1 MRGEAFCPAHVT
13 GFFKAGAGGGPGP
26 ESAGSLGAG
35 FSIRDG
41 VTTTVR
47 VERGG
52 GGGGGG
58 GSTHRISING
68 AGAGDAR
75 VSDFVAGRFLQAH
88 GPGGCFV
95 DVGHEIPVPVGCGLG
110 CSGAAALS
118 LAYAL
123 DQALQTGL
131 PREEIGRI
139 AHVAEVSCGTG
150 LGDVLA
156 SYHGGFEIRTGPG
169 APGIGRLERIDSSGI
184 SAVIVCFAPVSTA
197 GLLRHGLPGING
209 LGGRM
214 VDRLRETRDRD
225 HFQDM
230 SLEFAERA
238 GVVTP
243 RMRAVADDL
252 RSNGARCG
260 VALFGET
267 VFSLV
272 PDGEAGGV
280 LDAVS
285 KYGRGGGGGGA
296 AVMASKID
304 QRGAGPAA

>member
-1 MRGEAFCPAHVT
+1 MMGEAFCPAHVT
-13 GFFKAGAGGGPGP
+13 GFFKAEAGGGPGP
-26 ESAGSLGAG
+26 ERAGSLGAG

-41 VTTTVR
+41 VTTAVR
-47 VERGG
+47 VERV
-52 GGGGGG
+52 GGG
-58 GSTHRISING
+58 GSAHRISING
-68 AGAGDAR
+68 AAAGDAR
-75 VSDFVAGRFLQAH
+75 VSDFVVGRFLQVH
-88 GPGGCFV
+88 CPEGCFV
-95 DVGHEIPVPVGCGLG
+95 DVRHEIPVPVGYGLG

-123 DQALQTGL
+123 DQALQTRL

-139 AHVAEVSCGTG
+139 AHVAEVSCSTG

-184 SAVIVCFAPVSTA
+184 SAVMVCFAPVSTTDF
-197 GLLRHGLPGING
+197 LRHRLPEING

-214 VDRLRETRDRD
+214 VDRLRETRDRG

-230 SLEFAERA
+230 SLEFADHV

-243 RMRAVADDL
+243 RMRGVAGDL
-252 RSNGARCG
+252 RSSGVRCG

-272 PDGEAGGV
+272 PDGEARGV

-285 KYGRGGGGGGA
+285 KYGRGGA
-296 AVMASKID
+296 AVIASKID
-304 QRGAGPAA
+304 QRGAGPVA